1 MLLHRQGTKKVSL
14 SKSRNGQPNS
24 TVWHLFADPDP
35 YPIFPLPPRTQTAA
49 RGSPMKSPSKMR
61 GIGEKGNFFSAGVKS
76 LGRVKSLEKASS
88 SQHQNRNQRL
98 FSGSSC
104 SGNGAIPTE
113 SSDFLSKSLNK
124 KKEKEKKKEKQ
135 EEQDI
140 EFELHSASGVSSTK
154 TSLRDGQDL
163 GGIANGN
170 GKEKWGEEKWMG
182 ESFLSFPFLSFPSLA
197 SLPFTGCVAN
207 WRKLNAKCKC

>member
-1 MLLHRQGTKKVSL
+1 
-14 SKSRNGQPNS
+14 
-24 TVWHLFADPDP
+24 
-35 YPIFPLPPRTQTAA
+35 
-49 RGSPMKSPSKMR
+49 MKSPSKMR

-88 SQHQNRNQRL
+88 SQHQNRNGNQRL

-113 SSDFLSKSLNK
+113 SSDFLSKSPNK

-140 EFELHSASGVSSTK
+140 EFELHSASGVSSAK
-154 TSLRDGQDL
+154 ISLRDGQDL
-163 GGIANGN
+163 GGIANGS
-170 GKEKWGEEKWMG
+170 GKEKWREEKWMG
-182 ESFLSFPFLSFPSLA
+182 ESFLSFPFLLLLVCSLRVV
-197 SLPFTGCVAN
+197 SQTGES
-207 WRKLNAKCKC
+207 